1 MKKSTLLAALT
12 RLGELATHEGLVIE
26 ATIYGGVAMLLLF
39 DSRTATK
46 DIDAILR
53 PEEEALRLAK
63 KVAREMDL
71 PDDWIESRVS
81 MFLSHELIARESVRP
96 LDCAKAMLPDMPGL
110 RISTPNPRYLIAM
123 KARALRPPR
132 PGIEGDWDDIAVL
145 IRHENIRSCAAI
157 DAIIEEYFP
166 DYSLAD
172 KSAQTRAALA
182 ELVETIA
189 AESRHDC

>member
-1 MKKSTLLAALT
+1 MKKATILAALA
-12 RLGELATHEGLVIE
+12 RLGELAAQEGLIIE

-46 DIDAILR
+46 DIDAILH
-53 PEEEALRLAK
+53 PKKESARLVK

-71 PDDWIESRVS
+71 PDDWIESRVA
-81 MFLSHELIARESVRP
+81 MFLSNELVARESIGP
-96 LDCAKAMLPDMPGL
+96 LDTAKAMLPDMRGL

-145 IRHENIRSCAAI
+145 IRHEKIRTCDEI
-157 DAIIEEYFP
+157 DVIIDEYFP
-166 DYSLAD
+166 DYSLSD
-172 KSAQTRAALA
+172 KSPQTRAALA
-182 ELVETIA
+182 ELIGKIA
-189 AESRHDC
+189 SE